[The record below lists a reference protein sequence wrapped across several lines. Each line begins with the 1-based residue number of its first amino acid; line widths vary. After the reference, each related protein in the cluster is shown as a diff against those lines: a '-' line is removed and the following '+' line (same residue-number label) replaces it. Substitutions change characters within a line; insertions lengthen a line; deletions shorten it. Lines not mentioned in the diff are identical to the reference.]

1 MNKKIKLL
9 CLGVVPLLL
18 FVAVWAAKR
27 NVPRP
32 LPDLKGGLLAWS
44 DDGTRLAC
52 GSLDGKTRVWD
63 FAAGKVIREVEHG
76 GSFCEGVG
84 ISPDGKLLA
93 TSSQGASWP
102 DERLPVDVW
111 NVDTGKKIAS
121 LDPSGLGA
129 RGIVFSP
136 DGQQLCV
143 AKAGRVSLYDVQN
156 GFRLLR
162 TLPFSRDKADYSLG
176 FNGKIVLASGSGGCQ
191 CFDLTTNTMQP
202 VPASGFG
209 SLYAA
214 ALSDDGRTAA
224 VGGQFGSAVVWE
236 VKTGK
241 IICQLASPTGG
252 DFYGLALSGDGT
264 TLWSSGA
271 SGVLQ
276 WKVAP
281 TTKTPDAML
290 SQKAGSSEG
299 TWIVSPRRSS
309 GLAFSSWDNVTVRP
323 NG

>member
-111 NVDTGKKIAS
+111 NVDTGKRS
-121 LDPSGLGA
+121 RRST
-129 RGIVFSP
+129 
-136 DGQQLCV
+136 
-143 AKAGRVSLYDVQN
+143 
-156 GFRLLR
+156 LLAWA
-162 TLPFSRDKADYSLG
+162 LAELFSRPTVNNCASPKRAAFRFTTCKTG
-176 FNGKIVLASGSGGCQ
+176 FVCCAPC
-191 CFDLTTNTMQP
+191 P
-202 VPASGFG
+202 
-209 SLYAA
+209 
-214 ALSDDGRTAA
+214 
-224 VGGQFGSAVVWE
+224 SAVT
-236 VKTGK
+236 KP
-241 IICQLASPTGG
+241 IILLDSMEKLCWRAVQEDAS
-252 DFYGLALSGDGT
+252 
-264 TLWSSGA
+264 A
-271 SGVLQ
+271 S
-276 WKVAP
+276 
-281 TTKTPDAML
+281 T
-290 SQKAGSSEG
+290 
-299 TWIVSPRRSS
+299 
-309 GLAFSSWDNVTVRP
+309 
-323 NG
+323 